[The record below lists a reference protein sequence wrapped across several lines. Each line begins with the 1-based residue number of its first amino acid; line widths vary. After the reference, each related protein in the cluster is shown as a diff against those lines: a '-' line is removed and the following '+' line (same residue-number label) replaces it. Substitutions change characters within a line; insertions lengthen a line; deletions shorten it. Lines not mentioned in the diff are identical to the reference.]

1 MFKIAEGTKK
11 VLSITIT
18 VSALA
23 VLFAFFYYRNINSS
37 RDPRITKAIKYMALY
52 ETESAGRDIAAA
64 FPLLDSAFIVFNSL
78 PDYTGSFEK
87 GVIYN
92 NKCSNLL
99 LTALYDSASGV
110 IEKNTLLDLAGKYC
124 DSSIMVYQRWLS
136 DWGQLPEGE
145 ILSRIKT
152 YMKEDDPAFREY
164 NFKKIL
170 NRRVKY
176 ISEAQIETPR
186 RLSVSLTN
194 KGTIFRH
201 MLMPDSAAVY
211 YDQALRLWK
220 HNRTAISNIS
230 VLMGGDPVKPTVIE
244 SLFPPDKKMQN

>member
-11 VLSITIT
+11 VLSITLT

-23 VLFAFFYYRNINSS
+23 VLFAFFYYRNINASQ
-37 RDPRITKAIKYMALY
+37 DPRILKAIKHLAQY
-52 ETESAGRDIAAA
+52 EKESAGLDISAS
-64 FPLLDSAFIVFNSL
+64 FPLLDSAFRVFNSL
-78 PDYTGSFEK
+78 PDYTDSFEK

-99 LTALYDSASGV
+99 LTAMYDSVPGV
-110 IEKNTLLDLAGKYC
+110 IEKSSLLDLAGRYC

-136 DWGQLPEGE
+136 DWEQLPEEE
-145 ILSRIKT
+145 ILMRIKPF
-152 YMKEDDPAFREY
+152 MKEDDPAFSEY

-201 MLMPDSAAVY
+201 RMMPDSAAVY
-211 YDQALRLWK
+211 YDRALRLWK

-244 SLFPPDKKMQN
+244 SLFPPNKKMQN